1 MSNNFL
7 KNLNTEQQNPNT
19 LDIDICST
27 NEILQKI
34 NQEDKKVALVVEEQ
48 IPSITQLIDAAYES
62 LKKGGRI
69 IYVGAGTSGR
79 LGILDASECPPTY
92 GVSDELVQG
101 IIAGGYPAIF
111 KAQEGAED
119 SKEKG
124 KEDLIQKKVNKN
136 DMVIGLAASG
146 RTPYVIGAL
155 DYANEIGA
163 TTGSVCCVLNGEIS
177 KVSKYPVEVVTGAE
191 VVTGSTRMKAGTAQ
205 KMVLNMIS
213 TAVMIKLGKVYKNY
227 MIDVQP
233 TNEKLEYRACSMIS
247 NLANVDE
254 SEANK
259 LFIESGK
266 SVKLAII
273 MSITGKTK
281 EEASLAL
288 TKTEGHMKKAIDLLN
303 KEEK

>member
-163 TTGSVCCVLNGEIS
+163 TTGRVGCVLNGEIS

-233 TNEKLEYRACSMIS
+233 TNEKLEYRACSIIS

>member
-1 MSNNFL
+1 
-7 KNLNTEQQNPNT
+7 
-19 LDIDICST
+19 
-27 NEILQKI
+27 
-34 NQEDKKVALVVEEQ
+34 
-48 IPSITQLIDAAYES
+48 
-62 LKKGGRI
+62 
-69 IYVGAGTSGR
+69 
-79 LGILDASECPPTY
+79 
-92 GVSDELVQG
+92 
-101 IIAGGYPAIF
+101 
-111 KAQEGAED
+111 
-119 SKEKG
+119 
-124 KEDLIQKKVNKN
+124 
-136 DMVIGLAASG
+136 MVIGLAASG

-233 TNEKLEYRACSMIS
+233 TNEKLEYRACSIIS

-303 KEEK
+303 KEEKIK